1 MRRIIT
7 IAMALAL
14 LAAACGDDDTA
25 TTSTAGA
32 TTTTAAAAT
41 TTTAGAD
48 TTTTAGDDGTA
59 ARVAAAQ
66 ELEGEYE
73 GEWNNTTFGSSGP
86 VSATITVNA
95 DAAFA
100 LFSLDLGGN
109 VFGAADPD
117 AFLVEVDLT
126 QEGPYEFTTDLMG
139 DSEFTMDEDGT
150 VMFTAFSIDQLTGA
164 SMEVEGTV
172 TAAGW
177 DLVYTIFSPTG
188 SVFAEGTVEASPVG

>member
-1 MRRIIT
+1 MRRIIP
-7 IAMALAL
+7 IAMVLAL

-41 TTTAGAD
+41 TTTARAD
-48 TTTTAGDDGTA
+48 TTTTAGDDDTA

-66 ELEGEYE
+66 ELEGDYE

-86 VSATITVNA
+86 VTATISVNP

-100 LFSLDLGGN
+100 LFTLDLGGN

-117 AFLVEVDLT
+117 PFVVEVDLT

-150 VMFTAFSIDQLTGA
+150 VLFTAFSIDQLTGA

-177 DLVYTIFSPTG
+177 DLVYTIFNPAG